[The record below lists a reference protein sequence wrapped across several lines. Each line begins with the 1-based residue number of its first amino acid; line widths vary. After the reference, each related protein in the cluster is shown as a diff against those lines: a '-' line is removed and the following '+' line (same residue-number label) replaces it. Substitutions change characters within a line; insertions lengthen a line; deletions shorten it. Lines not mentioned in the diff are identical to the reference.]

1 MKIHLDELEK
11 GLGRVQIETMAS
23 RMDDYE
29 DGSQV
34 MHTEH
39 STLESDKK

>member
-29 DGSQV
+29 MKMAV
-34 MHTEH
+34 KLC
-39 STLESDKK
+39 TLNIVR